1 MKPSERIKQIMVRLA
16 KENGG
21 DFLDY
26 KIGSIWEYL
35 DEIYEEEQKTLEKP
49 LTGKE

>member
-1 MKPSERIKQIMVRLA
+1 MTPSERIKEIMVRLA

-35 DEIYEEEQKTLEKP
+35 DEIYKEEQKTLDKP
-49 LTGKE
+49 VTGKE